1 VLLWDFLPCKAVCD
15 DIIYRDVSA
24 DFVNVGIQ
32 MLNTRTEETYN
43 GHRHLDVHTGLTF
56 RKVAYSNMT
65 RLP

>member
-1 VLLWDFLPCKAVCD
+1 VCD